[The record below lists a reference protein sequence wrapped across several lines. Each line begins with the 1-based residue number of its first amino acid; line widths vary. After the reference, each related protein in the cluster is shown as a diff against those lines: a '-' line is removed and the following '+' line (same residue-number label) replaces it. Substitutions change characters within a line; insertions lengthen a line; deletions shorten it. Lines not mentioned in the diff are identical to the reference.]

1 MKGGFNLAKLC
12 ANKWLRLA
20 FLVLVIYFGYNYLFT
35 RREGFKHQYA
45 YDGAEKK
52 ENSGEEEGKSVG
64 DLNADIDEIEEA
76 QDVQEVEP
84 AEEEESN
91 NKENKESFRNLTA
104 WA

>member
-35 RREGFKHQYA
+35 RREGLEAHA
-45 YDGAEKK
+45 YGGAKKDEEEEGMENKEKK
-52 ENSGEEEGKSVG
+52 EDSVD
-64 DLNADIDEIEEA
+64 DLNKEISEIEN
-76 QDVQEVEP
+76 
-84 AEEEESN
+84 AEE
-91 NKENKESFRNLTA
+91 KESFRNLTA

>member
-35 RREGFKHQYA
+35 RREGLEAHT

-52 ENSGEEEGKSVG
+52 EKKEKKEKS
-64 DLNADIDEIEEA
+64 I
-76 QDVQEVEP
+76 
-84 AEEEESN
+84 
-91 NKENKESFRNLTA
+91 
-104 WA
+104 